1 MPKIEGVALSRPSIS
16 EVSALIADLSDHR
29 KFGVGNYRELMS
41 RKADLLERIAADQ
54 PGDTE
59 AAEVAAA
66 ARARADEL
74 KSTD

>member
-1 MPKIEGVALSRPSIS
+1 MSRPSIS
-16 EVSALIADLSDHR
+16 EISALIADLTDHR
-29 KFGVGNYRELMS
+29 KSGVGDYRELMN

-54 PGDTE
+54 PGNTE

>member
-1 MPKIEGVALSRPSIS
+1 M
-16 EVSALIADLSDHR
+16 ADRR
-29 KFGVGNYRELMS
+29 KYGVGDYIELMS
-41 RKADLLERIAADQ
+41 RKADLLERIAAAR

-59 AAEVAAA
+59 SAEVAAA

>member
-1 MPKIEGVALSRPSIS
+1 MSCPSIS
-16 EVSALIADLSDHR
+16 EVSALIVDLVDHR
-29 KFGVGNYRELMS
+29 KFGVGDYRELMS

-54 PGDTE
+54 PGD
-59 AAEVAAA
+59 AEVAEAAAA

>member
-1 MPKIEGVALSRPSIS
+1 MSRPSIS
-16 EVSALIADLSDHR
+16 EVSALIADLADHR
-29 KFGVGNYRELMS
+29 KFGVGDYRELMS
-41 RKADLLERIAADQ
+41 TKADLLERIAADR

>member
-1 MPKIEGVALSRPSIS
+1 MSRPTIPD
-16 EVSALIADLSDHR
+16 VTALIADLADHR
-29 KFGVGNYRELMS
+29 KFGVGDYSELMS
-41 RKADLLERIAADQ
+41 RKADLLERIAADW

-59 AAEVAAA
+59 AAEVAAT

>member
-1 MPKIEGVALSRPSIS
+1 VSRPSIS
-16 EVSALIADLSDHR
+16 EITELIADLTDHH
-29 KFGVGNYRELMS
+29 KFGVGDYIELMS
-41 RKADLLERIAADQ
+41 RKADLLERIAAAR

>member
-1 MPKIEGVALSRPSIS
+1 MPETEGKTVSRPS
-16 EVSALIADLSDHR
+16 VSDLSAFLADLADYR
-29 KFGVGNYRELMS
+29 KSGVGDLAELMT

-59 AAEVAAA
+59 AAEVAAN

-74 KSTD
+74 TG

>member
-1 MPKIEGVALSRPSIS
+1 MPKNEGVTLSRPSIS
-16 EVSALIADLSDHR
+16 EVSALITDLADHR
-29 KFGVGNYRELMS
+29 KFGVGDYRELMS

-54 PGDTE
+54 PGDAE

-74 KSTD
+74 ESTD

>member
-1 MPKIEGVALSRPSIS
+1 VSRPSIS
-16 EVSALIADLSDHR
+16 EITQLIADLADHR
-29 KFGVGNYRELMS
+29 KFEVGDSIELMS
-41 RKADLLERIAADQ
+41 RKADLLERIAAAR